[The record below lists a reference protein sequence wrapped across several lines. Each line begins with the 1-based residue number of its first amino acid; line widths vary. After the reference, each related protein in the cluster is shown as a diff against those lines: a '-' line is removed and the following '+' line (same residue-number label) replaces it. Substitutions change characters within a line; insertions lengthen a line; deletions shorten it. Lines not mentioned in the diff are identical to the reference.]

1 MLLKPTTV
9 YWLESNMLLVKNQFG
24 IEKIVQQKYEDIFRE
39 KN

>member
-1 MLLKPTTV
+1 
-9 YWLESNMLLVKNQFG
+9 MLLVKNQFG